1 MSAAVSLVPPVSL
14 VERAVARVREHI
26 RDNDLKV
33 GDGLPGEGQF
43 AAELGVSRA
52 VMREAFGA
60 LAALRQ
66 IDVANG
72 RRARVAAIDGSVMA
86 SSIDHAVATA
96 QVTVAD
102 VWDVRRALELR
113 TVALAAQNCTAAQGD
128 EIVAAA
134 RAMADAADDLT
145 RLSRADVA
153 LHRAIA
159 SASGNPLFH
168 QIVRSFEG
176 LLEIAVPRAW
186 DTRETADQRRQMLDL
201 HLEIAQAV
209 ARHDPEA
216 AIAAMDAHFDAS
228 IGDLIRT
235 GHAT

>member
-1 MSAAVSLVPPVSL
+1 MNALTSQAPQVSL
-14 VERAVARVREHI
+14 VERAMVRVRDHI

-33 GDGLPGEGQF
+33 GDTLPGEGQF
-43 AAELGVSRA
+43 AADLSVSRA

-96 QVTVAD
+96 QVSVAD

-113 TVALAAQNCTAAQGD
+113 TVALAAQNCTRAQAD

-134 RAMADAADDLT
+134 RAMADAADDLV

-159 SASGNPLFH
+159 QASGNPLFH

-186 DTRETADQRRQMLDL
+186 DTRETEDQRRQMLDL

-209 ARHDPEA
+209 ARHDTVA
-216 AIAAMDAHFDAS
+216 AVAAMDAHFDAS
-228 IGDLIRT
+228 IGDLIRAAQV
-235 GHAT
+235 G

>member
-1 MSAAVSLVPPVSL
+1 MNTLTALSPPVSL
-14 VERAVARVREHI
+14 VERAMNRVRDHI

-33 GDGLPGEGQF
+33 GDTLPGEGQF
-43 AAELGVSRA
+43 AAELGVSRP

-66 IDVANG
+66 IDVSNG

-96 QVTVAD
+96 QVSVAD

-113 TVALAAQNCTAAQGD
+113 TVVLAAQNCTNEQGD
-128 EIVAAA
+128 EIMAAA
-134 RAMADAADDLT
+134 RAMSDAADDLT

-159 SASGNPLFH
+159 KASGNPLFH

-176 LLEIAVPRAW
+176 LLEVAVPRAW
-186 DTRETADQRRQMLDL
+186 DTRETHQQRQQMLDL

-209 ARHDPEA
+209 ARHDPTA
-216 AIAAMDAHFDAS
+216 AAAAMDAHFDAS

-235 GHAT
+235 GNSS

>member
-1 MSAAVSLVPPVSL
+1 VTTLKLVPTSVSL
-14 VERAVARVREHI
+14 VEKAMVRVRDYI

-33 GDGLPGEGQF
+33 GATLPGEGHF

-60 LAALRQ
+60 LAALHQ

-72 RRARVAAIDGSVMA
+72 RRAKVAAIDGSVMA
-86 SSIDHAVATA
+86 SSIDHAVATS
-96 QVTVAD
+96 QVSVAD

-113 TVALAAQNCTAAQGD
+113 TVALAAQNCTPDQ
-128 EIVAAA
+128 AAA
-134 RAMADAADDLT
+134 ILAAAEGMAAAAHDISL
-145 RLSRADVA
+145 LSRADIE

-159 SASGNPLFH
+159 SASGNPLFL

-176 LLEIAVPRAW
+176 LLEVAVPRAW
-186 DTRETADQRRQMLDL
+186 DTRETEQQRRDMLAR

-209 ARHDPEA
+209 ASHDVGG

-228 IGDLIRT
+228 IGDLIRN
-235 GHAT
+235 GDAA